1 MFINDNVTKRRR
13 RKKRKQRE
21 VRILKETWISTQFL
35 KSEVLKVNIRYLPG
49 GRSVWE
55 KALLKFKRLKARAAL
70 KNNRSDLN
78 WKITYFLAS
87 LLFFRFAKNGAGLRG
102 IGNFIFLKFHSSF
115 PSFLRFPLTYQ
126 ELGKA
131 AKVKLFHHSSHFK
144 GSSSIKL

>member
-1 MFINDNVTKRRR
+1 MGKSSAQVQEAEGKGC
-13 RKKRKQRE
+13 
-21 VRILKETWISTQFL
+21 TQELTF
-35 KSEVLKVNIRYLPG
+35 S
-49 GRSVWE
+49 
-55 KALLKFKRLKARAAL
+55 
-70 KNNRSDLN
+70 
-78 WKITYFLAS
+78 AS

-115 PSFLRFPLTYQ
+115 PSFLCFPLTYQ